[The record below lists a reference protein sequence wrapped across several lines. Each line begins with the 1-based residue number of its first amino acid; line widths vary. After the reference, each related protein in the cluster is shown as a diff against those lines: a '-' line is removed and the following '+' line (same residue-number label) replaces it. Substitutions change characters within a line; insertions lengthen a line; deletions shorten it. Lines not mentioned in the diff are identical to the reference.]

1 MKTDK
6 FIGIFTGTKSTCKL
20 SDLQNSKEIYYRIF
34 FHSGIMG
41 LAHSYADA
49 INKPD
54 PTDLTI
60 FLAENIRILACV
72 PTISNYSNEEQ
83 KQLLQIESNFDLRQ
97 AFINSLVAKFKPIF
111 TGEKMMQD
119 FWAEEEIKSQLLKRM
134 DTHPTDT
141 SEDIDLFTNGLDI
154 EYCPPAIYEDLFR
167 YMGEQIDK
175 ASTDFRNN
183 ELGCLQFIN
192 RVVTLMFK
200 DSFMD
205 VNYCKKISVYLFR
218 DLLINYP
225 STNFPGKTVTQ
236 VKGSDLSA
244 AVIKEN
250 TEKVDD
256 SYLDADLQ
264 QVIQQQK
271 IQRKQSIPT
280 QYTAPVNINDLI
292 GKVISVWKNSCLFSG
307 TITKINTNQEFT
319 VLTID
324 SGKTIKCET
333 WKIES
338 SIELPDYDTDCLRF
352 DTCVDDVSAVIPFG
366 QTVYNPGDAGD
377 AQQQVAKF
385 EIPSKTYQRKNGSV
399 CQLVFCGAFALG
411 EFYTV
416 NLNQRKRCAGK
427 YMSLPFKAS
436 RNTIAQ
442 FPSKKIVKVV
452 ENEKT
457 LYRYVTVD
465 VNDFYQFC
473 EDNFDMIKEPRAM
486 WEVR

>member
-6 FIGIFTGTKSTCKL
+6 FIGTFTGTKSTCKL

-34 FHSGIMG
+34 FRSGIMG
-41 LAHSYADA
+41 LAHSYADS
-49 INKPD
+49 INHPD
-54 PTDLTI
+54 PSNLAI

-83 KQLLQIESNFDLRQ
+83 KQLIQIESNSELRQ
-97 AFINSLVAKFKPIF
+97 AFINSLVTKFKPIF
-111 TGEKMMQD
+111 AGEKMMQD

-141 SEDIDLFTNGLDI
+141 PEDIDLFTNGLDI

-256 SYLDADLQ
+256 SYLDGELQ
-264 QVIQQQK
+264 EVIQQQK
-271 IQRKQSIPT
+271 IRQQS
-280 QYTAPVNINDLI
+280 A
-292 GKVISVWKNSCLFSG
+292 S
-307 TITKINTNQEFT
+307 
-319 VLTID
+319 
-324 SGKTIKCET
+324 
-333 WKIES
+333 
-338 SIELPDYDTDCLRF
+338 
-352 DTCVDDVSAVIPFG
+352 
-366 QTVYNPGDAGD
+366 
-377 AQQQVAKF
+377 QVAKF
-385 EIPSKTYQRKNGSV
+385 EIPDKTYIRKNGTV
-399 CQLVFCGAFALG
+399 CKMVFCGAYALG
-411 EFYTV
+411 ELYPA
-416 NLNQRKRCAGK
+416 NLNQGKRVAGK
-427 YMSLPFKAS
+427 YMTIPFKATK
-436 RNTIAQ
+436 NTITKLSSL
-442 FPSKKIVKVV
+442 PGKIVAVK
-452 ENEKT
+452 EGTKT
-457 LYRYVTVD
+457 LYRYMNENFVEFCD
-465 VNDFYQFC
+465 FC
-473 EDNFDMIKEPRAM
+473 ETNFDMIKEPRAM
-486 WEVR
+486 WEVK